1 MRDPIGKSSVLLS
14 DCLPVVEGEDDFGA
28 FWIEDLAA
36 SGRPA
41 GEARAA
47 LGGARPGGGRQG
59 APQALVARFN
69 EFERIF

>member
-41 GEARAA
+41 GKYQKVT
-47 LGGARPGGGRQG
+47 PGN
-59 APQALVARFN
+59 RF
-69 EFERIF
+69 